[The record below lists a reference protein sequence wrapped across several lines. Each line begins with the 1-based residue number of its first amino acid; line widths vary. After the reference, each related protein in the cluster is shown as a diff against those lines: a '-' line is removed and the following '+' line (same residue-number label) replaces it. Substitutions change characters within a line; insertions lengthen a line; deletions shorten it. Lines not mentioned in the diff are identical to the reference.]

1 MRGLSGPRIP
11 GRNIDDFEDRSQ
23 DGPHDCER
31 VGAMYCV
38 FIHGPAAAGKLT
50 VATALKARS
59 GLPVF
64 HNHLAVDAALS
75 LFEFGSPGFV
85 RLREDIWLAAFR
97 EAAER
102 GRSFI
107 FTFSPEASVPPAFIG
122 TVVDL
127 VERAGGQVLFVALT
141 CGEAVIEKRIETAS
155 RSAFR
160 KLTSLVEYQQLR
172 ERGAFAF
179 PPLPADITIA
189 TDVVSP
195 EDAAGLIQGL
205 IWNRG
210 MN

>member
-1 MRGLSGPRIP
+1 
-11 GRNIDDFEDRSQ
+11 
-23 DGPHDCER
+23 
-31 VGAMYCV
+31 MYCA

-85 RLREDIWLAAFR
+85 RLRENIWLAALR

-122 TVVDL
+122 AAVD
-127 VERAGGQVLFVALT
+127 VIEGAGGQVLFVSLT
-141 CGEAVIEKRIETAS
+141 CSETVIEERIEAAS

-160 KLTSLVEYQQLR
+160 KLTSLAEYRQLR
-172 ERGAFAF
+172 EVGAFAF
-179 PPLPADITIA
+179 PPLPGDITIA
-189 TDVVSP
+189 TDEVSP
-195 EDAAGLIQGL
+195 EDAAGLIEGL
-205 IWNRG
+205 IGNRG
-210 MN
+210 LH

>member
-1 MRGLSGPRIP
+1 
-11 GRNIDDFEDRSQ
+11 
-23 DGPHDCER
+23 
-31 VGAMYCV
+31 MYCV

-59 GLPVF
+59 ALPVF

-97 EAAER
+97 EAAGR

-122 TVVDL
+122 SAVD
-127 VERAGGQVLFVALT
+127 VIESAGGQVLFVSLT
-141 CGEAVIEKRIETAS
+141 CSETVIEERIEAAS

-160 KLTSLVEYQQLR
+160 KLASRTEYRQLR

-189 TDVVSP
+189 TDELSP
-195 EDAAGLIQGL
+195 EDAAGLIEEL
-205 IWNRG
+205 IGNRG
-210 MN
+210 IH

>member
-1 MRGLSGPRIP
+1 
-11 GRNIDDFEDRSQ
+11 
-23 DGPHDCER
+23 
-31 VGAMYCV
+31 MYCV
-38 FIHGPAAAGKLT
+38 FIHGPAASGKLT
-50 VATALKARS
+50 VATALKART

-107 FTFSPEASVPPAFIG
+107 FTFSPEASVPPTFIG
-122 TVVDL
+122 TVVDV
-127 VERAGGQVLFVALT
+127 VERAGDQVLFVSLT
-141 CGEAVIEKRIETAS
+141 CGEAVIEERIEAAS

-160 KLTSLVEYQQLR
+160 KLTSRAEYRHLR
-172 ERGAFAF
+172 ECGAFAF

-189 TDVVSP
+189 TDEVSA
-195 EDAAGLIQGL
+195 EDAAGLIQKL
-205 IWNRG
+205 IGDRG
-210 MN
+210 IH

>member
-1 MRGLSGPRIP
+1 
-11 GRNIDDFEDRSQ
+11 
-23 DGPHDCER
+23 
-31 VGAMYCV
+31 MYCV
-38 FIHGPAAAGKLT
+38 FIHGPAASGKLT
-50 VATALKARS
+50 VANGLKARS

-85 RLREDIWLAAFR
+85 RLREAVWLAAFR

-107 FTFSPEASVPPAFIG
+107 FTFSPEASVPPAFID
-122 TVVDL
+122 TAVD
-127 VERAGGQVLFVALT
+127 VIEGAGGQVLFVSLT
-141 CGEAVIEKRIETAS
+141 CGEAVIEERIEAAS

-160 KLTSLVEYQQLR
+160 KLTSLAEYRQLR

-189 TDVVSP
+189 TDELSP
-195 EDAAGLIQGL
+195 EDAAGLIQEL
-205 IWNRG
+205 IGNRG
-210 MN
+210 IH

>member
-1 MRGLSGPRIP
+1 M
-11 GRNIDDFEDRSQ
+11 F
-23 DGPHDCER
+23 
-31 VGAMYCV
+31 CV
-38 FIHGPAAAGKLT
+38 FIHGPAASGKLT

-75 LFEFGSPGFV
+75 LFAFGSPGFV

-102 GRSFI
+102 GLSFI

-122 TVVDL
+122 KAIDVI
-127 VERAGGQVLFVALT
+127 ENARGQVLFASLT
-141 CGEAVIEKRIETAS
+141 CSETVIEERIEAAS

-160 KLTSLVEYQQLR
+160 KLTSLTEYRRLR
-172 ERGAFAF
+172 EIDAFAF

-189 TDVVSP
+189 TDEVSP
-195 EDAAGLIQGL
+195 EDAAGLIQEL
-205 IWNRG
+205 IGNRG
-210 MN
+210 IH

>member
-1 MRGLSGPRIP
+1 
-11 GRNIDDFEDRSQ
+11 
-23 DGPHDCER
+23 
-31 VGAMYCV
+31 MYCV
-38 FIHGPAAAGKLT
+38 FIHGPAAAGKFT

-64 HNHLAVDAALS
+64 HNHLAVDAARS

-85 RLREDIWLAAFR
+85 RLRENIWLAAFR

-122 TVVDL
+122 AAIDII
-127 VERAGGQVLFVALT
+127 ESAGGQVLFVSLT
-141 CGEAVIEKRIETAS
+141 CGEAVIEERIEAAS

-160 KLTSLVEYQQLR
+160 KLTSLAEYRRLR
-172 ERGAFAF
+172 EIAAFVF

-195 EDAAGLIQGL
+195 EDAAALIQAL
-205 IWNRG
+205 IGNRG
-210 MN
+210 IH

>member
-1 MRGLSGPRIP
+1 
-11 GRNIDDFEDRSQ
+11 
-23 DGPHDCER
+23 
-31 VGAMYCV
+31 MYCV

-102 GRSFI
+102 GRSFT
-107 FTFSPEASVPPAFIG
+107 FTFSPESSVPPEFIG
-122 TVVDL
+122 RA
-127 VERAGGQVLFVALT
+127 VEVIESAGGQVLFVALT
-141 CGEAVIEKRIETAS
+141 CGEKVIEERIEAAS

-160 KLTSLVEYQQLR
+160 KLTSLAEYRQLR
-172 ERGAFAF
+172 EIGAFAF

-189 TDVVSP
+189 TDEVSP
-195 EDAAGLIQGL
+195 EDAAGLIQELIASHGL
-205 IWNRG
+205 H
-210 MN
+210 

>member
-1 MRGLSGPRIP
+1 M
-11 GRNIDDFEDRSQ
+11 F
-23 DGPHDCER
+23 
-31 VGAMYCV
+31 CV
-38 FIHGPAAAGKLT
+38 FIHGPAASGKLT

-85 RLREDIWLAAFR
+85 RLRENIWLAAFR

-102 GRSFI
+102 GCSFI

-122 TVVDL
+122 KAIDVIKD
-127 VERAGGQVLFVALT
+127 AGGQVLFVSLT
-141 CGEAVIEKRIETAS
+141 CGEAVIEERIEGAS

-160 KLTSLVEYQQLR
+160 KLTSRPEYRQLR

-179 PPLPADITIA
+179 PPLRADITIA
-189 TDVVSP
+189 TDEVSP
-195 EDAAGLIQGL
+195 EDAAGLIQEL
-205 IWNRG
+205 IGNRG
-210 MN
+210 IH

>member
-1 MRGLSGPRIP
+1 
-11 GRNIDDFEDRSQ
+11 
-23 DGPHDCER
+23 
-31 VGAMYCV
+31 MYCV
-38 FIHGPAAAGKLT
+38 FIHGPAASGKLT
-50 VATALKARS
+50 VASALRARS

-107 FTFSPEASVPPAFIG
+107 LTFSPEASVPPAFIG
-122 TVVDL
+122 MVVDL
-127 VERAGGQVLFVALT
+127 VERAGGQVLFISLT
-141 CGEAVIEKRIETAS
+141 CAEAVIEERIEATS

-160 KLTSLVEYQQLR
+160 KLTSRAEYRRLR
-172 ERGAFAF
+172 EIDAFSF

-189 TDVVSP
+189 TDEVSP
-195 EDAAGLIQGL
+195 EDAAGLIDEL
-205 IWNRG
+205 IGNRG
-210 MN
+210 IH

>member
-1 MRGLSGPRIP
+1 M
-11 GRNIDDFEDRSQ
+11 F
-23 DGPHDCER
+23 
-31 VGAMYCV
+31 CV
-38 FIHGPAAAGKLT
+38 FIHGPAASGKLT

-75 LFEFGSPGFV
+75 LFAFGSPGFV

-102 GRSFI
+102 GLSFI

-122 TVVDL
+122 TVVHL
-127 VERAGGQVLFVALT
+127 VERAGGQVLFVSLT
-141 CGEAVIEKRIETAS
+141 CGEAVIEERIETAS

-160 KLTSLVEYQQLR
+160 KLTSLAEYRQLR
-172 ERGAFAF
+172 EHGAFAF

-189 TDVVSP
+189 TDEVSP
-195 EDAAGLIQGL
+195 EDAAGLIQEL
-205 IWNRG
+205 IGTRG
-210 MN
+210 IH